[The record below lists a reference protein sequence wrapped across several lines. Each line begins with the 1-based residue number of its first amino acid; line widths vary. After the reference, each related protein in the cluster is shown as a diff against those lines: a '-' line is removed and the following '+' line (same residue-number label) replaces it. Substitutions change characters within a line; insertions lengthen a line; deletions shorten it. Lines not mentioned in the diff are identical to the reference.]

1 MTMKALHKRLLAG
14 FAIILTLIGFCIVGT
29 GFYLLDYSLLPDP
42 NRCDTDSAYADL
54 YSRYPSMEEWVE
66 NHPLQEISILN
77 PEGKRLQA
85 LYHQAEAEGGKTAI
99 IVHGYRDCNIK
110 FLYLA
115 RMYNELGFHVL
126 LPDLAAHGQSQGEA
140 IQMGWKDADDL
151 LLWCGVADSLFS
163 TELQETHILV
173 HGVSMGAATVMNC
186 SGRDVP
192 AGVKGFVAD
201 CGYTSV
207 WDEFA
212 KQLQA
217 QFGLPTFPIMNI
229 ASLLCEWKYGWNFQ
243 EAAPIES
250 LRKSRLPML
259 FIHGTADDFVP
270 TRMVHEL
277 YDAKPADKK
286 LWLAPDAG
294 HGLSYLYHPEEYT
307 ARIRTFCHDVME

>member
-14 FAIILTLIGFCIVGT
+14 FAIILALIGFCIVGT

-126 LPDLAAHGQSQGEA
+126 LPDLAAHGQSEGEA

-212 KQLQA
+212 EQLQA

-277 YDAKPADKK
+277 YDAKPADKE
-286 LWLAPDAG
+286 LWLAPNAG
-294 HGLSYLYHPEEYT
+294 HALSYLCHPEEYT
-307 ARIRTFCHDVME
+307 ARIRAFCHDVME

>member
-14 FAIILTLIGFCIVGT
+14 FAIILALIGFCIVGS

-151 LLWCGVADSLFS
+151 LLWCTVADSLFCC
-163 TELQETHILV
+163 EEQETHILV

-212 KQLQA
+212 EQLQA

>member
-14 FAIILTLIGFCIVGT
+14 FAIILTLTGFCLVGT
-29 GFYLLDYSLLPDP
+29 GFYLLDYSLSHDP

-126 LPDLAAHGQSQGEA
+126 LPDLAAHGQSEGEA

-212 KQLQA
+212 EQLQA
-217 QFGLPTFPIMNI
+217 QFSLPAFPMMHI

-277 YDAKPADKK
+277 YDAKPADKE
-286 LWLAPDAG
+286 LWLAPNAG
-294 HGLSYLYHPEEYT
+294 HALSYLCHPEEYT
-307 ARIRTFCHDVME
+307 ARIRAFCHDVME

>member
-1 MTMKALHKRLLAG
+1 MKVLHKRLLAG
-14 FAIILTLIGFCIVGT
+14 LGITTLLIASCLVG
-29 GFYLLDYSLLPDP
+29 GSFYLLDFSLSPDP

-54 YSRYPSMEEWVE
+54 YARYPSTKEWVE
-66 NHPLQEISILN
+66 SHPLQEISIPN
-77 PEGKRLQA
+77 AEGKQLRA
-85 LYHQAEAEGGKTAI
+85 LFHRAEAEGGKTAI

-115 RMYNELGFHVL
+115 RLYNELGFHVL
-126 LPDLAAHGQSQGEA
+126 LPDLAAHGQSEGEA

-151 LLWCGVADSLFS
+151 LLWCAVADSLFCC
-163 TELQETHILV
+163 EEQESRIIA

-186 SGRDVP
+186 SGRQVP
-192 AGVKGFVAD
+192 SSVKGFVAD
-201 CGYTSV
+201 CGYTGV

-212 KQLQA
+212 EQLQA
-217 QFGLPTFPIMNI
+217 QFSLPAFPMMHI

-277 YDAKPADKK
+277 YKAKPADKE

-294 HGLSYLYHPEEYT
+294 HALSYLCHPKEYT
-307 ARIRTFCHDVME
+307 ARIRAFCHNVME

>member
-14 FAIILTLIGFCIVGT
+14 FAIILALTGFCIVGT
-29 GFYLLDYSLLPDP
+29 GFYLLDYSLSPDP

-212 KQLQA
+212 EQLQA
-217 QFGLPTFPIMNI
+217 QFSLPAFPMMHI

-294 HGLSYLYHPEEYT
+294 HALSYLCHPEEYT
-307 ARIRTFCHDVME
+307 ARIRTFWHDVME

>member
-14 FAIILTLIGFCIVGT
+14 FAIILALIGFCIVGT
-29 GFYLLDYSLLPDP
+29 GFYLLDYSLSPDP

-115 RMYNELGFHVL
+115 RLYNELGFHVL

-212 KQLQA
+212 EQLQA
-217 QFGLPTFPIMNI
+217 EFSLPAFPMMHI

-277 YDAKPADKK
+277 YKAKPADKK

-307 ARIRTFCHDVME
+307 ARIRTFWHDVME